1 MRLRIEPRDVTEG
14 SEGRFV
20 KQTIASDAALE
31 ILAALDLGSTA
42 LLFDVDGTLIDI
54 GPSPFEVHVSDELKD
69 SLHQLYRETNGAL
82 ALVSGRPIRDLDL
95 LFKPLV
101 LPAIGGHGAE
111 TRTTKGTAISKAEN
125 LPEALRKHL
134 VSAAT
139 PGSGIEVE
147 DKGYSVALHYR
158 KAPKQAEALRRHVA
172 AGRAAFPGEATE
184 LLLGKAMFEVK
195 RPGINKGDAIRTL
208 MEHLPFAGRIPVFFG
223 DDVTDEAAFKAMP
236 DLGGLGFG
244 VARNFPGMTG
254 IFASPSDV
262 RRALQRLAARALELR
277 G

>member
-1 MRLRIEPRDVTEG
+1 
-14 SEGRFV
+14 V
-20 KQTIASDAALE
+20 KPPIASDAALG

-54 GPSPFEVHVSDELKD
+54 GPSPFEVDVSDELKD
-69 SLHQLYRETNGAL
+69 SLRQLYHETNGAL

-111 TRTTKGTAISKAEN
+111 TRTTKGTAISKVEN
-125 LPEALRKHL
+125 LPEALRKQL
-134 VSAAT
+134 VSAAI

-172 AGRAAFPGEATE
+172 VARAAFPGEPTE

-195 RPGINKGDAIRTL
+195 RPGINKGDAIRVL
-208 MEHLPFAGRIPVFFG
+208 MEHLPFAGRTPVFFG
-223 DDVTDEAAFKAMP
+223 DDVTDESAFKVLP
-236 DLGGLGFG
+236 EFGGKGFG
-244 VARNFPGMTG
+244 VGRGFPGMAG

-262 RRALQRLAARALELR
+262 RRALQRLAARVAELR
-277 G
+277 A

>member
-1 MRLRIEPRDVTEG
+1 VEV
-14 SEGRFV
+14 
-20 KQTIASDAALE
+20 SDA
-31 ILAALDLGSTA
+31 
-42 LLFDVDGTLIDI
+42 
-54 GPSPFEVHVSDELKD
+54 LKE
-69 SLHQLYRETNGAL
+69 SLQQLYRETNGAL

-95 LFKPLV
+95 LFKPLM

-111 TRTTKGTAISKAEN
+111 TRTTKGTAISKVEN
-125 LPEALRKHL
+125 LPEALRKQL
-134 VSAAT
+134 LSAAT

-158 KAPKQAEALRRHVA
+158 KAPKQAEALRRHVSVA
-172 AGRAAFPGEATE
+172 RAAFPSEPTE

-195 RPGINKGDAIRTL
+195 RPGINKGDAIRVL
-208 MEHLPFAGRIPVFFG
+208 MEHLPFAGRMPVFFG

-244 VARNFPGMTG
+244 VGRGFPGMAG

-262 RRALQRLAARALELR
+262 RRALQRLAARERELR
-277 G
+277 A